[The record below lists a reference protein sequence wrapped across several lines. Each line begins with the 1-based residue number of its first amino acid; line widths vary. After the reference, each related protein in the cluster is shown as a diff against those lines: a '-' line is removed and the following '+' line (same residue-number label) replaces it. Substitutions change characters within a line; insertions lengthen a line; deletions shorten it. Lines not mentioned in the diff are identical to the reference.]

1 MFPKGKFEL
10 NIVFNL
16 IYELLI
22 INWLSAD
29 DLFFRNN
36 IYKQIDNL
44 NHLSS
49 SDKNG
54 AIFSVNTGHELDL
67 FKKLY

>member
-1 MFPKGKFEL
+1 M
-10 NIVFNL
+10 INL
-16 IYELLI
+16 PFV
-22 INWLSAD
+22 D

-36 IYKQIDNL
+36 IYKQINNL